1 MNSKLKGALKY
12 SVFIAIGATLFYVAF
27 KDIKWSDFS
36 ENLGKA
42 HYEYI
47 LLSMAMGFLAFMSR
61 GIRWTYLLEPIGF
74 KVNKWRAIH
83 AISMGY
89 FMNMLIPRAG
99 EVARCTTLNQTD
111 KVPIDKLI
119 GTVIIE
125 RVIDFI
131 MLALLICL
139 TLFLEYENILAFFE
153 ETSKGAE
160 PSEGGIGWKTILA
173 IIMAVS
179 LIILYFFRSRIREHK
194 FYQKFKD
201 FALGLVEGLKS
212 ISKLEHKWFFIGHTL
227 FIWSMYFLMSYV
239 VVFALDSTSH
249 IDPSSGLF
257 VMIVGAF
264 GIIAPSPGGAGS
276 YHFLAKT
283 GMVVIGIGEV
293 DALTFATMVHTGQT
307 VMTFF
312 AGMIALYIAYKARKK
327 NKALSQK

>member
-1 MNSKLKGALKY
+1 MNSKLKGILKY
-12 SVFIAIGATLFYVAF
+12 SVFIAIGASLFYLAF
-27 KDIKWSDFS
+27 KDIKWSDFA
-36 ENLGKA
+36 ENLSKA

-47 LLSMAMGFLAFMSR
+47 LLSMAMGFLAFISR
-61 GIRWTYLLEPIGF
+61 GIRWTYLLEPLGF
-74 KVNKWRAIH
+74 KVNTWRAIH

-89 FMNMLIPRAG
+89 FMNMIIPRAG

-139 TLFLEYENILAFFE
+139 TLFLEYDNILAFFE
-153 ETSKGAE
+153 ETSKDAQDT
-160 PSEGGIGWKTILA
+160 EGISWKTIALIVMALFLA
-173 IIMAVS
+173 
-179 LIILYFFRSRIREHK
+179 ILYFLRGRIRKHK
-194 FYQKFKD
+194 FYQKIKD

-227 FIWSMYFLMSYV
+227 LIWLMYFLMSYV

-283 GMVVIGIGEV
+283 GMVVIGIGEI

-307 VMTFF
+307 LMTFF
-312 AGMIALYIAYKARKK
+312 AGMIALYVAYKARKK
-327 NKALSQK
+327 IKALSSK